1 MYSTQVY
8 LYTPRQIVVLYDGTS
23 SRRYQTVY
31 AKNLKLHKGVDNK
44 LQFQFI
50 NQEEKPVDITGK
62 EITFRFINYD
72 GTTVLVQK
80 SLSLLLPLTGIA
92 QLELNAGDIEDID
105 PQNGF
110 YSLEIPTGSFDFPV
124 FVDSDS
130 GARGKMSIVNSVLP
144 NFLPSME
151 VTIPSHTTP
160 NVGNPAVT
168 FYSSQINTHDT
179 SVVSVQTNFTNY
191 IGDIQLQGST
201 TGSEWYNINDPYQ
214 YPSATSDTIGSTII
228 GFHPYIRFKFIS
240 TSGTVDKILVR

>member
-50 NQEEKPVDITGK
+50 NQEEKPVDISDK
-62 EITFRFINYD
+62 EITFRFISYD
-72 GTTVLVQK
+72 GKIILVQK
-80 SLSLLLPLTGIA
+80 TLSLLLPLKGIA
-92 QLELNAGDIEDID
+92 QLELNASDIENID

-110 YSLEIPTGSFDFPV
+110 YSLEIPVGSFDFPV

-130 GARGKMSIVNSVLP
+130 GARGKMSIVDSILP
-144 NFLPSME
+144 SFVPSME
-151 VTIPSHTTP
+151 VTIPSHSTP
-160 NVGNPAVT
+160 AIGSPAVT

-179 SVVSVQTNFTNY
+179 SVVSLQANFTDY
-191 IGDIQLQGST
+191 IGNIQFQGST
-201 TGSEWYNINDPYQ
+201 TGAEWYDINDMYE
-214 YPSATSDTIGSTII
+214 YDTETTSTIGSTII
-228 GFHPYIRFKFIS
+228 GFHPYMRLKFVS
-240 TSGTVDKILVR
+240 TNGTVDKILVR